1 MREFRGDWRDLFH
14 TFRMAL
20 DPRKLS
26 LALAALWMA
35 ALGLLL
41 ILCVFTFAADQ
52 AAVRAGDLPPDQ
64 TFTAHLFDG
73 HWSLMADRAGAFL
86 RAHLGNDCL
95 ARCAAGSEMAR
106 RLARIV
112 DVLLPV
118 GTVAAA
124 VGLLCPKTAVGVGC
138 LAIAAIWTWFIA
150 AGLGGAIA
158 RIAAVEIAKDE
169 RMEIAE
175 ALRYAGSNYK
185 AFFWAPLSVV
195 IGIVFF
201 VICNVGAG
209 LLLRGVYFA
218 FDNRVLDPESPLL
231 DGLAHAASWTLLVIG
246 FPLAL
251 LSGFLIVLLALGLVG
266 GWPLMIPAM
275 AAEGTDAFD
284 AVSRSFSYVFARPWR
299 YLAQHAVLL
308 LYAVP
313 SVLFV
318 LGFACAFSHLAVATG
333 EVGMG
338 EAFAGPGAALRATL
352 GTLGIGPG
360 AELPPDATA
369 RGFGWALSAI
379 VLLVFGFAVAYAPAF
394 LLTGWTTIYFL
405 LRRSVDGTGMGEVWE
420 EEEEMDEAAPPPS
433 PPAP

>member
-26 LALAALWMA
+26 LALAALWIV
-35 ALGLLL
+35 ALGLVL

-52 AAVRAGDLPPDQ
+52 AAVRGGNLPPDQ

-73 HWSLMADRAGAFL
+73 QWSLMAERAGMFL
-86 RAHLGNDCL
+86 RAHLGSDCL
-95 ARCAAGSEMAR
+95 ARCAAGSEVAR
-106 RLARIV
+106 RF
-112 DVLLPV
+112 
-118 GTVAAA
+118 AAG

-138 LAIAAIWTWFIA
+138 LAIAAVWTWFVA

-175 ALRYAGSNYK
+175 ALRYAGANYK
-185 AFFWAPLSVV
+185 AFFWAPLSVL
-195 IGIVFF
+195 IGIAFF
-201 VICNVGAG
+201 ALCNAGAG
-209 LLLRGVYFA
+209 LLLRGVHFA
-218 FDNRVLDPESPLL
+218 FDNRVLDLESPFL
-231 DGLAHAASWTLLVIG
+231 DGLAHAASWTLLVLG

-251 LSGFLIVLLALGLVG
+251 LSGFLIVLLALGLMG

-284 AVSRSFSYVFARPWR
+284 SVSRSFSYVFARPWR

-308 LYAVP
+308 FYAVP

-318 LGFACAFSHLAVATG
+318 LGFACAFSHVAVATG
-333 EVGMG
+333 EAGMG
-338 EAFAGPGAALRATL
+338 PAFAGPGATLRTAL

-360 AELPPDATA
+360 AELPADAVA
-369 RGFGWALSAI
+369 RGFGWALSAL

-420 EEEEMDEAAPPPS
+420 EEEEMEEAAPPPS
-433 PPAP
+433 LPVS